1 MRKTVY
7 KIFPE
12 NKVLIE
18 YLGGHI
24 SWSDYFELKKQELSD
39 PDYNPDYNVITD
51 MRNIKV
57 YNEDLDGIDNYIQF
71 IKANS
76 GIIGNRKTAMLTDDS
91 KHVVHS
97 EVLKLM
103 LNYFPMKLK
112 TVSTYYAAFE
122 WIDLN
127 FDTRIQLIKYME
139 DFRTY
144 KFTCCDECMAG

>member
-1 MRKTVY
+1 MKKTEY

-12 NKVLIE
+12 NGILIE

-39 PDYNPDYNVITD
+39 PGYSPNYNVITD
-51 MRNIKV
+51 MRNLKI
-57 YNEDLDGIDNYIQF
+57 YSEDLDGIDKYIEF
-71 IKANS
+71 IKENNRIVGS
-76 GIIGNRKTAMLTDDS
+76 RKTAMLTDDS

-103 LNYFPMKLK
+103 LRYFPMELK

-122 WIDLN
+122 WTELN
-127 FDTRIQLIKYME
+127 FETRTKLIKYMDE
-139 DFRTY
+139 LKAY
-144 KFTCCDECMAG
+144 KFTCCNECMVD